1 MWKSLCDV
9 KNCNKL
15 EPYLASACFA
25 SRAQLAPGGSSVIM
39 AENDD
44 QHELGHEEAVEL
56 TEGAKEALK
65 EELKDFLKEL
75 TKFGLW
81 VLALTFVVL
90 STRNSA
96 QIHSAALFLRAQ
108 FNLNDGAEGA
118 PSSSGDGFWPYIIDA
133 TSKINQDDLF
143 ARERPSVKY
152 RKLHGTTVLG
162 SQLRQVRVS
171 GASCSAFHDATQAAS
186 SVTISAPCFG
196 SAGLLSSSSAFT
208 KEWRPSFM
216 CVCSIGPL

>member
-1 MWKSLCDV
+1 
-9 KNCNKL
+9 
-15 EPYLASACFA
+15 
-25 SRAQLAPGGSSVIM
+25 M

-44 QHELGHEEAVEL
+44 QQELGHDGAVEL

-108 FNLNDGAEGA
+108 FNLKDGAEGA
-118 PSSSGDGFWPYIIDA
+118 PSSSSDGFWPYIIDA

-143 ARERPSVKY
+143 ARERPSAKY
-152 RKLHGTTVLG
+152 RKLHGSTVLG
-162 SQLRQVRVS
+162 GQLRQVRVS

-216 CVCSIGPL
+216 CVCSMSWCQNLL